1 MHQPYVTFPFLFRN
15 VSLNMKAES
24 YVIDQLCNMANSTRK
39 LEGHSFFMSSQKS
52 NLSTNSETTNSE
64 YTYMNFSTNQ
74 IVFDDKNQ

>member
-1 MHQPYVTFPFLFRN
+1 
-15 VSLNMKAES
+15 MKPES
-24 YVIDQLCNMANSTRK
+24 YGIDQLCNRAKSTRK